1 MPAARVSGLCDDGV
15 VTYEAVLP
23 LRAATVRFVAG
34 LLERLQAELGTRA
47 GRRAL
52 DAWRQAVLVCRW
64 FADGTR
70 VKQLARDNR
79 IGLSTCYRYLDEGM
93 NALAAAMPRL
103 ESVLLAAKIAGH
115 SHVMIDG
122 TLIPTDRCKASGP
135 TKGVDLW
142 WSGKHHKHGGNVQVV
157 TAPDGWPIWCS
168 PVRPGR
174 EHDTTAAR
182 RHPGLLDHLDAWT
195 RDAHGVRDGR
205 RHALA
210 DLGYQ
215 GEDKIL
221 TVPHKTP
228 KKGKLTDD
236 QKACNTLHSAVRALA
251 ERGNALLK
259 GAFKV
264 LDKVSMSP
272 GKITQITAAALVI
285 LHIEHDRTT

>member
-1 MPAARVSGLCDDGV
+1 MPAAACALTDDGV

-23 LRAATVRFVAG
+23 LRVATVRFVAG
-34 LLERLQAELGTRA
+34 LLERLQAELRTRA

-52 DAWRQAVLVCRW
+52 DVWRQAVLVCRW

-79 IGLSTCYRYLDEGM
+79 IGLSTCYRYLEEGM
-93 NALAAAMPRL
+93 NVLAAALPNL
-103 ESVLLAAKIAGH
+103 QNVLLAAKMAGYQH
-115 SHVMIDG
+115 IMIDG
-122 TLIPTDRCKASGP
+122 TLIPTDRCKTPGP
-135 TKGVDLW
+135 TQGVDLW

-182 RHPGLLDHLDAWT
+182 KHPGLLDQLDAWT
-195 RDAHGVRDGR
+195 RDPDGDRDGR
-205 RHALA
+205 HHALA

-215 GEDKIL
+215 GAGQIL
-221 TVPHKTP
+221 TVPYKTP
-228 KKGKLTDD
+228 KNGKLTGD
-236 QKACNTLHSAVRALA
+236 QKAYNVLHSAVRAPA

-259 GAFKV
+259 EAFKA

-285 LHIEHDRTT
+285 LHTEHDRTT